1 MGKVESTIRSEI
13 ERLARKEIR
22 RVTVPLSKDLKGLK
36 SVVGLLRKAAAA
48 FEKAEKRSSKPSEA
62 KPALAAVSPE
72 ELKAAR
78 LSPRLIRTLREHLG
92 LTQKNLATLLGVTVG
107 TVHHWEMGKFDPR
120 GEKKGTLV
128 ALRKLGRRQ
137 VKMLLQEKN
146 AAAKGNSPE

>member
-22 RVTVPLSKDLKGLK
+22 RVTAPLAKDLKGLK
-36 SVVGLLRKAAAA
+36 SVVGQLRKAAAA
-48 FEKAEKRSSKPSEA
+48 FEKAGKRSRKASEA
-62 KPALAAVSPE
+62 KPALAVSPE
-72 ELKAAR
+72 EMKAAR

-92 LTQKNLATLLGVTVG
+92 LTQKDLAALLGVTVG

-120 GEKKGTLV
+120 GEKKGALV

-137 VKMLLQEKN
+137 VKVLLQEKN
-146 AAAKGNSPE
+146 AAGNGNPPE

>member
-22 RVTVPLSKDLKGLK
+22 RVTVPLAKDLKGLK
-36 SVVGLLRKAAAA
+36 GVVGQLRKAAAV
-48 FEKAEKRSSKPSEA
+48 FEKAEIRSRKPSEA

-72 ELKAAR
+72 EMKAAR
-78 LSPRLIRTLREHLG
+78 LSPRLIRTLRERLG
-92 LTQKNLATLLGVTVG
+92 LTQKDLAALLGVTVG

-120 GEKKGTLV
+120 GEKKGALV

-146 AAAKGNSPE
+146 AAGKGNSPE